1 MRLSTYYNKASI
13 IITISV
19 LLAGAVIYFFA
30 INYIVKSRLD
40 HHLAEEIEEVEFF
53 VNVNKKLPAP
63 INVDEIQTTFLKV
76 NSVKFEKRIFD
87 TVYTLNG
94 REKRYGRAI
103 AAPVFIAGNQFIA
116 TIIIS
121 KENTEYLVKIIA
133 IITLALMI
141 TLLIILFLTNKFIL
155 QGVWKPFYG
164 LLHQIKAYNISQS
177 TDIQVTKN
185 KIEEFDEL
193 NEAVHAMSLRVKND
207 FQHLKYFTENA
218 SHEMMTPLAVITAKL
233 DTLIQDESLR
243 PLQYD
248 QINDI
253 YSATS
258 KLSRLN
264 QSLLLLVKIENN
276 LIDQSG
282 LIRLDMLIIRKLRE
296 FQELILSKGI
306 TVQEDLVEKEVE
318 ASEYLLDILLNNFL
332 SNAIKHGI
340 NGSVLV
346 ITLTDNSLIFQ
357 NTGLGSLD
365 STRLFERF
373 HKGNKSEGMGLG
385 LTIAKNICVLYGWH
399 LSYTYQ
405 DSLHNFQINF

>member
-1 MRLSTYYNKASI
+1 MRLSAYYNKASI
-13 IITISV
+13 IITISI

-30 INYIVKSRLD
+30 INYIVKNRLD

-53 VNVNKKLPAP
+53 VKVNKKLPAP
-63 INVDEIQTTFLKV
+63 IDVDEIQTTFLKI
-76 NSVKFEKRIFD
+76 NPVKFERRIFD

-103 AAPVFIAGNQFIA
+103 AGPVFLDGSQVIV

-121 KENTEYLVKIIA
+121 KENTEYLVKMIA
-133 IITLALMI
+133 IITLALMM

-155 QGVWKPFYG
+155 RGVWKPFYS
-164 LLHQIKAYNISQS
+164 LLHQIKAFNISQS
-177 TDIQVTKN
+177 TGFHLTSN
-185 KIEEFDEL
+185 KIEEFEEL

-243 PLQYD
+243 PRQYD

-253 YSATS
+253 YTATS

-276 LIDQSG
+276 LIEQSE
-282 LIRLDMLIIRKLRE
+282 LIRLDTLIVEKLRE
-296 FQELILSKGI
+296 FQELIISKGI
-306 TVQEDLVEKEVE
+306 TVREHLAEKEVE
-318 ASEYLLDILLNNFL
+318 ASKYLLDILLNNFL
-332 SNAIKHGI
+332 SNAIKHSI
-340 NGSVLV
+340 NDSELI
-346 ITLTDNSLIFQ
+346 ITLTNDSLSFQ
-357 NTGLGSLD
+357 NRGLASLD
-365 STRLFERF
+365 GARLFERF
-373 HKGNKSEGMGLG
+373 HKGGKSEGTGLG
-385 LTIAKNICVLYGWH
+385 LTITKNICVIYGWD
-399 LSYTYQ
+399 LSYSYEK
-405 DSLHNFQINF
+405 SLHNFRIRF